1 MPSLIPDS
9 PPGWWEALERE
20 ARRETARRA
29 YYERH
34 HKDQMTYREFVMR
47 CHLHL
52 DINQGRMGVDR
63 AREII
68 KEQRER
74 ERSDAAGHVA

>member
-1 MPSLIPDS
+1 MPSLLTDQ

-20 ARRETARRA
+20 NRRETARRA

-34 HKDQMTYREFVMR
+34 HKTEMTYREFVMR

-52 DINQGRMGVDR
+52 EINQGHMGVDR

-68 KEQRER
+68 KAQRER
-74 ERSDAAGHVA
+74 ERSDAASNVA